1 MEQDSAARAWHFK
14 QLRWSLQ
21 GLASTA
27 ASPQRELFPEY
38 ALAADELALQ
48 FDHWFTVIR
57 SHYEGELSSA
67 QLESL
72 QAIDRK
78 LSTMSRDGAEFD
90 VELWTETALVTSEH
104 WMDIRRLAAA
114 ALEAFEWPAEGSFP
128 SDGYR
133 GAATAS

>member
-21 GLASTA
+21 GLASTG
-27 ASPQRELFPEY
+27 ASSQRELFPEY

-48 FDHWFTVIR
+48 FDHWSTVIR
-57 SHYEGELSSA
+57 THYEGQLSSA

-90 VELWTETALVTSEH
+90 VELWTEAALSTSEH
-104 WMDIRRLAAA
+104 WMEIRSLAAT
-114 ALEAFEWPAEGSFP
+114 ALDAFEWPAEDAFP
-128 SDGYR
+128 SEGYR
-133 GAATAS
+133 GPATAS